1 MAPAKRVLLPQ
12 PIEQEAVSVL
22 QAANVEIVTAPDKR
36 TETVAP
42 LLKGVQGVILRTG
55 VIFNKDLLGQ
65 ADELQVIS
73 RTGAG
78 VDNVDVAAAT
88 RMGIL
93 VAVVPGANTRSV
105 VEHALTLIMSLM
117 KQIPLMDR
125 EVRRDNFAIRFKN
138 FPRDLNGKTLGLVG
152 LGRIGSELARVCRQ
166 TFDMRILAYDPYV
179 APEAR
184 AAVKGWVEFC
194 PMEKLFRE
202 ADVISLHIPFS
213 PETQK
218 MIGGQQLGWMKP
230 DAFLVNTSRGGVLD
244 EAALVQCL
252 KEHRIAGA
260 GLDVFAREP
269 LLEDNPLKG
278 LDNVILTPHT
288 AALTRECV
296 ARVAVEAA
304 QATLD
309 VFRGRKPE
317 GLVNPE
323 VLTQPRWQG
332 FSKV

>member
-1 MAPAKRVLLPQ
+1 
-12 PIEQEAVSVL
+12 
-22 QAANVEIVTAPDKR
+22 
-36 TETVAP
+36 
-42 LLKGVQGVILRTG
+42 
-55 VIFNKDLLGQ
+55 
-65 ADELQVIS
+65 
-73 RTGAG
+73 
-78 VDNVDVAAAT
+78 
-88 RMGIL
+88 
-93 VAVVPGANTRSV
+93 
-105 VEHALTLIMSLM
+105 
-117 KQIPLMDR
+117 
-125 EVRRDNFAIRFKN
+125 
-138 FPRDLNGKTLGLVG
+138 
-152 LGRIGSELARVCRQ
+152 
-166 TFDMRILAYDPYV
+166 
-179 APEAR
+179 
-184 AAVKGWVEFC
+184 
-194 PMEKLFRE
+194 MEKLFRE

-309 VFRGRKPE
+309 VFQGKKPN

-332 FSKV
+332 FLKV